1 MTAAGNSGRS
11 VPAGV
16 VLPFWLDRPPAEAL
30 EVASNASRL
39 GYPEIWIGEM
49 LHFDAFALAG
59 AVAATTERSTITVG
73 PLAIDLRDPVALA
86 MGIASVASLGRRPA
100 RLAIGA
106 SSPAVVRRWHGR
118 PWTGQTS
125 KIEEAVLLI
134 RSVLSGD
141 RTSHEGTHFRSEG
154 FRSALGKQV
163 AHITVAAFG
172 PRMTE
177 MAGRCGDRVVLN
189 LVSPGQVAAVARS
202 VRVPVTVWVVAGVDP
217 TEQGWDQMRR
227 QIALYLGAPGYATA
241 LAAAGLAELVEAA
254 RGGAPVSDLA
264 RQVTH
269 SHLESVAALG
279 TKQEVI
285 ERLARYEEAGAEV
298 MAVPITAGDPAG
310 LRTLTELA
318 SPAQ

>member
-1 MTAAGNSGRS
+1 
-11 VPAGV
+11 VPAGA

-30 EVASNASRL
+30 EVAVNASRL

-59 AVAATTERSTITVG
+59 AIAATTERSTITVG

-106 SSPAVVRRWHGR
+106 SSPAVVQRWHGR

-134 RSVLSGD
+134 RSVLTGD
-141 RTSHEGTHFRSEG
+141 RTSHEGSHFRSEG
-154 FRSALGKQV
+154 FRSALGIQL

-177 MAGRCGDRVVLN
+177 MAGRSADRMVLN
-189 LVSPGQVAAVARS
+189 LVSVSQVAAAARS
-202 VRVPVTVWVVAGVDP
+202 VRVPVAVWVVAGVDP
-217 TEQGWDQMRR
+217 TEHGWDQMRH
-227 QIALYLGAPGYATA
+227 QIALYLGAPGYASA
-241 LAAAGLAELVEAA
+241 LAAAGLEDLVAAA
-254 RGGAPVSDLA
+254 RSGTRVSDLA
-264 RQVTH
+264 RLVRPR
-269 SHLESVAALG
+269 HLESVAALG
-279 TKQEVI
+279 NKAEVVA
-285 ERLARYEEAGAEV
+285 RLARYEEAGAEV
-298 MAVPITAGDPAG
+298 MVVPITAGDPGG
-310 LRTLTELA
+310 LRTLTALA
-318 SPAQ
+318 N